1 MLRLFT
7 LTALL
12 GTGAVAVGPDG
23 GVAMTVMVGKTVE
36 RDVGNAT
43 GWFCDDPSLIDAQLV
58 TRNERNVW
66 IVTGKQAGTTQ
77 CRVGTDVSR
86 ASFLFDVSVR
96 ARR

>member
-1 MLRLFT
+1 MLRL
-7 LTALL
+7 LTAIALTAGGGSAL
-12 GTGAVAVGPDG
+12 TVTVGT
-23 GVAMTVMVGKTVE
+23 TVE

-43 GWFCDDPSLIDAQLV
+43 GWFCDDPSLVDAQLV

-66 IVTGKQAGTTQ
+66 IVTGKKVGTTQ

-86 ASFLFDVSVR
+86 SSFLFDVTVR